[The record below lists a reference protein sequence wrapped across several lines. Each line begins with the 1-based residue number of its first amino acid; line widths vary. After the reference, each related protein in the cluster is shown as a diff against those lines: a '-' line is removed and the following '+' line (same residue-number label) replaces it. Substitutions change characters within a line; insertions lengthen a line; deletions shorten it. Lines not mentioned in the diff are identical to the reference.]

1 MPKPRVYELAREL
14 GLSSQEIIEKLKAM
28 GVEAKAPSSSVDE
41 DQATK
46 FKRHIRLESQ
56 SARKG
61 RVYGSEEDEGER
73 DALERAREERV
84 AAERA
89 EREAAAREAE
99 KERAARK
106 SGLRPKAPAAP
117 AAPAVRLAPRVA
129 VKAPEAAP
137 APAGTASDAAPVEAP
152 QTAPHASDTPT
163 VAAAPAPVSAPEPA
177 VEPVVTRA
185 PITVAPIG
193 GPRKAVVAEG
203 RTGAPDAD
211 GDSNAATTEAAATA
225 AETEG
230 AATLGEDQIESG
242 APAVGP
248 SAAPVRMTPRIAPLK
263 PIGRPGPPAKAAAPT
278 PAEGE
283 GETASPA
290 APEPPKP
297 VSIRPIAPVIR
308 AIRPIASPVRSA
320 GQHRVAA
327 RPGTTPQRPGLRGG
341 TPGVRGAQSTTPGT
355 GTPGRPGS
363 PSSPSSAPSAPG
375 RPGGYRPGIGAR
387 RPQREKG
394 AREITPIVTQ
404 ERPKWT
410 GPLRPITIT
419 EGVTVKELSERMPDA
434 KNRDILKYLIGKGLM
449 LTVNQTLDVEIAQDV
464 CREFGYDATVRS
476 YEEEVVQE
484 QAEDSSIGGSV
495 PRAPVVTVMGHV
507 DHGKTSLLDAIRETR
522 VAEREHGGITQHIG
536 AYKIDVGERAVV
548 FLDTPGHEAFTLMRS
563 RGARVTDIVV
573 LVVAADDG
581 VMPQTIEALDHA
593 KAAGVPIVVA
603 VNKIDK
609 PEAQP
614 DRIRQQLADRGLLP
628 EEWGG
633 QTVFVNVSAK
643 KKQNL
648 DTLLEMILLQAD
660 MGEYKAVPDKAA
672 RGTVIESRLD
682 KGRGPVANILVQDGT
697 LRIGDVVV
705 AGAVSGRIRALM
717 NDKGERLREAGP
729 STPVEIQG
737 LDEVPEPGDS
747 LFVVE
752 DSVKA
757 HTIVSFRQQKLKDKQ
772 QALQSR
778 VRLEAIAKPGSTD
791 GPIELP
797 LVLKAD
803 VQGSVEALS
812 EQLKKIPQDKI
823 RLRIIRSGVGAINEG
838 DVLLAAASEGIVVGF
853 NVRPERKAA
862 ESAER
867 DNIEIRLYTII
878 YDVVEDLTKA
888 LEGRLAPSFKEVV
901 LGQAK
906 VLETF
911 KISKIGTIA
920 GTMVTEGKVTR
931 QAQVRLLR
939 DNIVIHTGKVASLKR
954 HKDDASEVRSGTEC
968 GIGIVDFNDVKPGDI
983 IEFFVMEK
991 YRETL

>member
-46 FKRHIRLESQ
+46 FKRQMRLESQ

-84 AAERA
+84 AVERA

-99 KERAARK
+99 RERAARK
-106 SGLRPKAPAAP
+106 SGLRPKAPVAP
-117 AAPAVRLAPRVA
+117 APPAVRLAPRVA
-129 VKAPEAAP
+129 VKAPEPVADAPAATPPAPVETAPVMEAPVVPSAP
-137 APAGTASDAAPVEAP
+137 APA
-152 QTAPHASDTPT
+152 
-163 VAAAPAPVSAPEPA
+163 APETPA
-177 VEPVVTRA
+177 EPVITRA

-193 GPRKAVVAEG
+193 GPRKPVVVEGPAPEPEASAPVAEAA
-203 RTGAPDAD
+203 GASSD
-211 GDSNAATTEAAATA
+211 GDSSSIA
-225 AETEG
+225 G
-230 AATLGEDQIESG
+230 DDQIESG
-242 APAVGP
+242 VPAVGP

-263 PIGRPGPPAKAAAPT
+263 PIGRPTPPAKAAAPAA

-283 GETASPA
+283 AAAPVA

-341 TPGVRGAQSTTPGT
+341 TPGVRGAQTTTPGAS
-355 GTPGRPGS
+355 PARPGG
-363 PSSPSSAPSAPG
+363 PSSPSSAPSSPG

-464 CREFGYDATVRS
+464 CREFGYDAKVRS

-484 QAEDSSIGGSV
+484 QAEDSSIGSSV

-609 PEAQP
+609 AEAQP

-643 KKQNL
+643 KKQGL

-660 MGEYKAVPDKAA
+660 MGEYTAVPEKAA

-682 KGRGPVANILVQDGT
+682 KGRGPVANILIQDGT

-705 AGAVSGRIRALM
+705 AGAVSGRVRALM
-717 NDKGERLREAGP
+717 NDQGERIREAGP

-772 QALQSR
+772 LALQSR
-778 VRLEAIAKPGSTD
+778 VRLEAIAKPGSND

-803 VQGSVEALS
+803 VQGSVEALT

-867 DNIEIRLYTII
+867 DSIEIRLYTII
-878 YDVVEDLTKA
+878 YDVVDDLTKA

>member
-28 GVEAKAPSSSVDE
+28 GIEAKAPSSSVDE

-46 FKRHIRLESQ
+46 FKRHVRLESQ
-56 SARKG
+56 SSKRN

-73 DALERAREERV
+73 DAIEKERAAKV

-89 EREAAAREAE
+89 EREQAAREAE
-99 KERAARK
+99 KERATRK
-106 SGLRPKAPAAP
+106 AGTRTKAAAAPAP

-129 VKAPEAAP
+129 VKPSEPAPEPPAAEAPVAKAAVPAPEAAVVP
-137 APAGTASDAAPVEAP
+137 APPRE
-152 QTAPHASDTPT
+152 
-163 VAAAPAPVSAPEPA
+163 
-177 VEPVVTRA
+177 EPVLQRA
-185 PITVAPIG
+185 PITMAPIG
-193 GPRKAVVAEG
+193 RSRKA
-203 RTGAPDAD
+203 
-211 GDSNAATTEAAATA
+211 AAAEAEPVA
-225 AETEG
+225 AASVALPAEPAPEQVRS
-230 AATLGEDQIESG
+230 GEAEASGGMDDVIEDG
-242 APAVGP
+242 VPAVGP
-248 SAAPVRMTPRIAPLK
+248 SAAPVRMTPRIAPLR
-263 PIGRPGPPAKAAAPT
+263 PIGRPAAAAKAGVAAAP
-278 PAEGE
+278 EG
-283 GETASPA
+283 A
-290 APEPPKP
+290 APGEIAEPQAPIVVK
-297 VSIRPIAPVIR
+297 PIAPVIR
-308 AIRPIASPVRSA
+308 AIRPIASPSRTT
-320 GQHRVAA
+320 GQHRVAT
-327 RPGTTPQRPGLRGG
+327 RPGAPPQRPGLRGG
-341 TPGVRGAQSTTPGT
+341 TPGVRGAQSPTPG
-355 GTPGRPGS
+355 GAAGRPGS
-363 PSSPSSAPSAPG
+363 PASPTSQPSSPAG
-375 RPGGYRPGIGAR
+375 RPGAYRPGIGAR
-387 RPQREKG
+387 RQPREKG

-449 LTVNQTLDVEIAQDV
+449 LTVNQTLDIEIAQDV
-464 CREFGYDATVRS
+464 CREFGYDAAVRS

-484 QAEDSSIGGSV
+484 QSEVTTATESV

-536 AYKIDVGERAVV
+536 AYKIDVGARAVV

-581 VMPQTIEALDHA
+581 VMPQTLEALDHA

-609 PEAQP
+609 AEAQP

-648 DTLLEMILLQAD
+648 DQLLEMILLQAD
-660 MGEYKAVPDKAA
+660 MGEYKAMPDKAA
-672 RGTVIESRLD
+672 RGTVIEARLD

-705 AGAVSGRIRALM
+705 AGAVSGRVRALM
-717 NDKGERLREAGP
+717 NDRGERLREAGP

-737 LDEVPEPGDS
+737 LEDVPEPGDS

-772 QALQSR
+772 LALQSR
-778 VRLEAIAKPGSTD
+778 VRLEAIAKPGGTE

-803 VQGSVEALS
+803 VQGSVEALT
-812 EQLKKIPQDKI
+812 EQLKKIPQEKI

-862 ESAER
+862 EFAER
-867 DNIEIRLYTII
+867 DNIEVRLYTII
-878 YDVVEDLTKA
+878 YDVVDDLTKA
-888 LEGRLAPSFKEVV
+888 LEGRLAPAFKEVV

-906 VLETF
+906 VQDIF

-920 GTMVTEGKVTR
+920 GCLVTEGKVTR
-931 QAQVRLLR
+931 QASVRLLR

-954 HKDDASEVRSGTEC
+954 HKDDASEVKAGTEC

-991 YRETL
+991 YRESL

>member
-28 GVEAKAPSSSVDE
+28 GIEAKAPSSSVDE
-41 DQATK
+41 DQAVK
-46 FKRHIRLESQ
+46 FKRHVRLESQ
-56 SARKG
+56 GSKKN

-73 DALERAREERV
+73 DTLEREREAKV

-89 EREAAAREAE
+89 ARELAAKEAE

-106 SGLRPKAPAAP
+106 AGIKPKPAAPAP

-129 VKAPEAAP
+129 VKPAEPVSEAP
-137 APAGTASDAAPVEAP
+137 APEKGPEAPPEASSVQTPAPLSKPEEPAAP
-152 QTAPHASDTPT
+152 
-163 VAAAPAPVSAPEPA
+163 
-177 VEPVVTRA
+177 RA
-185 PITVAPIG
+185 PLTVAPIG
-193 GPRKAVVAEG
+193 RPRRPAVAETSDAASASPSAESAAEVPESG
-203 RTGAPDAD
+203 TRPAEMRSADAD
-211 GDSNAATTEAAATA
+211 AAFVGGD
-225 AETEG
+225 
-230 AATLGEDQIESG
+230 DDIESG
-242 APAVGP
+242 VPAVGP
-248 SAAPVRMTPRIAPLK
+248 SAAPVRMTPRIAPLR
-263 PIGRPGPPAKAAAPT
+263 PIGRPAVAAKAGVSPEPETPAAAVPVEPAKPM
-278 PAEGE
+278 
-283 GETASPA
+283 
-290 APEPPKP
+290 
-297 VSIRPIAPVIR
+297 VVRPIAPVIR
-308 AIRPIASPVRSA
+308 AIRPIASPSRTT
-320 GQHRVAA
+320 GQHRVAT
-327 RPGTTPQRPGLRGG
+327 RPGAPPQRPGLRGG
-341 TPGVRGAQSTTPGT
+341 TPGVRGAQSPTTT
-355 GTPGRPGS
+355 GP
-363 PSSPSSAPSAPG
+363 AG
-375 RPGGYRPGIGAR
+375 RPGGPPSPTSQPSSPGNRPGSYRPGIGAR
-387 RPQREKG
+387 RQPREKG

-449 LTVNQTLDVEIAQDV
+449 LTVNQTLDIEIAQDV
-464 CREFGYDATVRS
+464 CREFGYDAAVRS

-484 QAEDSSIGGSV
+484 QGEVVSTAGSV

-536 AYKIDVGERAVV
+536 AYKIDVRDRAVV

-581 VMPQTIEALDHA
+581 VMPQTLEALDHA

-648 DTLLEMILLQAD
+648 DQLLEMILLQAD
-660 MGEYKAVPDKAA
+660 MGEYKAMPDKPA
-672 RGTVIESRLD
+672 RGAVIEARLD

-717 NDKGERLREAGP
+717 NDRGERLREAGP

-737 LDEVPEPGDS
+737 LDDVPEPGDS

-757 HTIVSFRQQKLKDKQ
+757 HTIVSFRQQKMKDKQ
-772 QALQSR
+772 LALQSR
-778 VRLEAIAKPGSTD
+778 VRLEAIAKPGGAE

-803 VQGSVEALS
+803 VQGSVEALT
-812 EQLKKIPQDKI
+812 EQLKKIPQEKI

-862 ESAER
+862 EFAER
-867 DNIEIRLYTII
+867 DNIEVRLYTII
-878 YDVVEDLTKA
+878 YDVVDDLTKA
-888 LEGRLAPSFKEVV
+888 LEGRLAPAFKEVV

-906 VLETF
+906 VQETF

-920 GTMVTEGKVTR
+920 GSLVTEGKVTR
-931 QAQVRLLR
+931 QASIRLLR

-954 HKDDASEVRSGTEC
+954 HKDDAAEVRAGTEC

>member
-28 GVEAKAPSSSVDE
+28 GIEAKAPSSSVDE

-46 FKRHIRLESQ
+46 FKRHVRLESQ
-56 SARKG
+56 SSKRS

-73 DALERAREERV
+73 DALEKERTAKV

-89 EREAAAREAE
+89 EREQAAREAE

-106 SGLRPKAPAAP
+106 AGVRAKPAAPAAP

-129 VKAPEAAP
+129 VKPAEQAPELPPVEDPVAKPAAAAP
-137 APAGTASDAAPVEAP
+137 PPASHAAPVPAREE
-152 QTAPHASDTPT
+152 
-163 VAAAPAPVSAPEPA
+163 PAPPK
-177 VEPVVTRA
+177 A
-185 PITVAPIG
+185 PIAVAPIG
-193 GPRKAVVAEG
+193 RSRKTTTAE
-203 RTGAPDAD
+203 P
-211 GDSNAATTEAAATA
+211 EATA
-225 AETEG
+225 PVGAIATQESAVDGTIAGRMAESEAG
-230 AATLGEDQIESG
+230 SATDDVIEDG
-242 APAVGP
+242 VPAVGP
-248 SAAPVRMTPRIAPLK
+248 SAAPVRMTPRIAPLR
-263 PIGRPGPPAKAAAPT
+263 PIGRPAAAAKTGT
-278 PAEGE
+278 PADPEGATP
-283 GETASPA
+283 GETTEPE
-290 APEPPKP
+290 APMVVK
-297 VSIRPIAPVIR
+297 PIAPVIR
-308 AIRPIASPVRSA
+308 AIRPIASPSRTT
-320 GQHRVAA
+320 GQHRVAT
-327 RPGTTPQRPGLRGG
+327 RPGAPPQRPGLRGG
-341 TPGVRGAQSTTPGT
+341 TPGVRGAQAPAA
-355 GTPGRPGS
+355 GTPS
-363 PSSPSSAPSAPG
+363 G
-375 RPGGYRPGIGAR
+375 RPGGAPAPTSQPSSPGGRPGAYRPGIGAR
-387 RPQREKG
+387 RQPREKG
-394 AREITPIVTQ
+394 AREITPIAAQ

-410 GPLRPITIT
+410 GPLRPIIIT

-449 LTVNQTLDVEIAQDV
+449 LTVNQTLDIEIAQDV

-484 QAEDSSIGGSV
+484 QREVSKETGSV

-536 AYKIDVGERAVV
+536 AYKVDVGQRAVV

-581 VMPQTIEALDHA
+581 VMPQTLEALDHA

-609 PEAQP
+609 AEAQP

-648 DTLLEMILLQAD
+648 DQLLEMILLQAD
-660 MGEYKAVPDKAA
+660 MGEYKAMPEKAA
-672 RGTVIESRLD
+672 RGTVIEARLD

-705 AGAVSGRIRALM
+705 AGAVSGRVRALM
-717 NDKGERLREAGP
+717 NDRGERLREAGP

-737 LDEVPEPGDS
+737 LEDVPEPGDS

-772 QALQSR
+772 LALQSR
-778 VRLEAIAKPGSTD
+778 VRLEAIAKPGGTE

-803 VQGSVEALS
+803 VQGSVEALT
-812 EQLKKIPQDKI
+812 EQLKKIPQEKI

-862 ESAER
+862 EFAER
-867 DNIEIRLYTII
+867 DNIEVRLYTII
-878 YDVVEDLTKA
+878 YDVVDDLTKA
-888 LEGRLAPSFKEVV
+888 LEGRLAPAFKEVV

-906 VLETF
+906 VQDIF

-920 GTMVTEGKVTR
+920 GCLVTEGKVTR
-931 QAQVRLLR
+931 QASVRLLR

-954 HKDDASEVRSGTEC
+954 HKDDASEVRAGTEC
-968 GIGIVDFNDVKPGDI
+968 GIGIVDFNDVKPGDV

-991 YRETL
+991 YRESL

>member
-14 GLSSQEIIEKLKAM
+14 GLSSHEVIEKLKAM
-28 GVEAKAPSSSVDE
+28 GIEAKAPSSSVDE

-46 FKRHIRLESQ
+46 FKRHVRLESQ
-56 SARKG
+56 GSRKN

-73 DALERAREERV
+73 DTLEREREAKV

-89 EREAAAREAE
+89 EREHAAREAE

-106 SGLRPKAPAAP
+106 AGVRPKAAAAP
-117 AAPAVRLAPRVA
+117 VAAVAPPAVRLAPRVA
-129 VKAPEAAP
+129 VKAPEPVVEAAAAPEVPATNPVEAEPAVPTTATAAPEEKEKAEAP
-137 APAGTASDAAPVEAP
+137 APRAPLTVVPIGRPRKAAPVEAE
-152 QTAPHASDTPT
+152 
-163 VAAAPAPVSAPEPA
+163 VEAAPAAVPTGDLSADGARVSGADQDVSAQ
-177 VEPVVTRA
+177 
-185 PITVAPIG
+185 
-193 GPRKAVVAEG
+193 
-203 RTGAPDAD
+203 DD
-211 GDSNAATTEAAATA
+211 
-225 AETEG
+225 
-230 AATLGEDQIESG
+230 DQIEG
-242 APAVGP
+242 GGVPAVGP
-248 SAAPVRMTPRIAPLK
+248 SAAPVRMTPRIAPLR
-263 PIGRPGPPAKAAAPT
+263 PIGRPAAAAKSGASTEPE
-278 PAEGE
+278 AADASGE
-283 GETASPA
+283 PA
-290 APEPPKP
+290 APQAPLVVK
-297 VSIRPIAPVIR
+297 PIAPIIR
-308 AIRPIASPVRSA
+308 AIRPIASPTRTT
-320 GQHRVAA
+320 GQHRVAT
-327 RPGTTPQRPGLRGG
+327 RPGAPPQRPGLRGG
-341 TPGVRGAQSTTPGT
+341 TPGVRGATAPTTT
-355 GTPGRPGS
+355 GP
-363 PSSPSSAPSAPG
+363 AG
-375 RPGGYRPGIGAR
+375 RPGGPPSPTSQPSPGNRPGMYRPGIGAR
-387 RPQREKG
+387 RQTRDKG
-394 AREITPIVTQ
+394 AREIAPIVAQ

-449 LTVNQTLDVEIAQDV
+449 LTVNQTLDIEIAQDV

-484 QAEDSSIGGSV
+484 QSEVENTAGSV

-536 AYKIDVGERAVV
+536 AYKIDVRDRAVV

-581 VMPQTIEALDHA
+581 VMPQTLEALDHA

-609 PEAQP
+609 AEAQP
-614 DRIRQQLADRGLLP
+614 DRIRQQLADRGLLC

-660 MGEYKAVPDKAA
+660 MGEFKGMPDKPA
-672 RGTVIESRLD
+672 RGAVIEARLD

-717 NDKGERLREAGP
+717 NDRGERLREAGP

-737 LDEVPEPGDS
+737 LDDVPEPGDS

-772 QALQSR
+772 LALQSR
-778 VRLEAIAKPGSTD
+778 VRLEAIAKPGATD

-803 VQGSVEALS
+803 VQGSVEALT
-812 EQLKKIPQDKI
+812 EQLKKIPQEKI

-862 ESAER
+862 EFAER
-867 DNIEIRLYTII
+867 DNIEVRLYTII
-878 YDVVEDLTKA
+878 YDVVDDLTKA
-888 LEGRLAPSFKEVV
+888 LEGRLAPAFKEVV

-906 VLETF
+906 VQETF

-920 GTMVTEGKVTR
+920 GSIVTEGKVTR
-931 QAQVRLLR
+931 QASVRLLR

-954 HKDDASEVRSGTEC
+954 HKDDASEVRAGTEC
-968 GIGIVDFNDVKPGDI
+968 GIGIIDFNDVKPGDV

-991 YRETL
+991 YRESL

>member
-1 MPKPRVYELAREL
+1 M
-14 GLSSQEIIEKLKAM
+14 
-28 GVEAKAPSSSVDE
+28 APESV
-41 DQATK
+41 AP
-46 FKRHIRLESQ
+46 
-56 SARKG
+56 
-61 RVYGSEEDEGER
+61 GE
-73 DALERAREERV
+73 
-84 AAERA
+84 AAE
-89 EREAAAREAE
+89 
-99 KERAARK
+99 
-106 SGLRPKAPAAP
+106 
-117 AAPAVRLAPRVA
+117 
-129 VKAPEAAP
+129 
-137 APAGTASDAAPVEAP
+137 P
-152 QTAPHASDTPT
+152 Q
-163 VAAAPAPVSAPEPA
+163 APVSA
-177 VEPVVTRA
+177 
-185 PITVAPIG
+185 
-193 GPRKAVVAEG
+193 K
-203 RTGAPDAD
+203 
-211 GDSNAATTEAAATA
+211 
-225 AETEG
+225 
-230 AATLGEDQIESG
+230 
-242 APAVGP
+242 
-248 SAAPVRMTPRIAPLK
+248 
-263 PIGRPGPPAKAAAPT
+263 
-278 PAEGE
+278 
-283 GETASPA
+283 
-290 APEPPKP
+290 
-297 VSIRPIAPVIR
+297 PIAPVIR
-308 AIRPIASPVRSA
+308 AIRPIAAPVRTT
-320 GQHRVAA
+320 GQHRVAT
-327 RPGTTPQRPGLRGG
+327 RPGAPPQRPGLRGG
-341 TPGVRGAQSTTPGT
+341 TPGVRGALSPAPT
-355 GTPGRPGS
+355 GP
-363 PSSPSSAPSAPG
+363 AG
-375 RPGGYRPGIGAR
+375 RPGGPPGPSSQPSSPGGRPGAYRPGIGAR
-387 RPQREKG
+387 RQPREKG
-394 AREITPIVTQ
+394 AREIAPVVTQ

-449 LTVNQTLDVEIAQDV
+449 LTVNQTLDIEVAQDV

-484 QAEDSSIGGSV
+484 QGEVATSADSV

-536 AYKIDVGERAVV
+536 AYKIEVGERAVV

-581 VMPQTIEALDHA
+581 VMPQTLEALDHA
-593 KAAGVPIVVA
+593 RAAGVPIVVA

-648 DTLLEMILLQAD
+648 DQLLEMLLLQAD
-660 MGEYKAVPDKAA
+660 MGEYKAMPDKAA

-705 AGAVSGRIRALM
+705 AGAVSGRVRALM
-717 NDKGERLREAGP
+717 NDRGERLREAGP

-778 VRLEAIAKPGSTD
+778 VRLEAIAKPGGGTD

-812 EQLKKIPQDKI
+812 EQLKKIPQEKI

-862 ESAER
+862 EFAER
-867 DNIEIRLYTII
+867 DNIEVRLYTII

-888 LEGRLAPSFKEVV
+888 MEGRLAPAFKEVV

-906 VLETF
+906 VQETF
-911 KISKIGTIA
+911 KISKVGTIA
-920 GTMVTEGKVTR
+920 GSMVTEGKVTR
-931 QAQVRLLR
+931 QASVRLLR

-954 HKDDASEVRSGTEC
+954 HKDDASEVRAGTEC
-968 GIGIVDFNDVKPGDI
+968 GIGILDFNDVKPGDV
-983 IEFFVMEK
+983 IEFFTMEK
-991 YRETL
+991 YRESL

>member
-1 MPKPRVYELAREL
+1 MV
-14 GLSSQEIIEKLKAM
+14 LK
-28 GVEAKAPSSSVDE
+28 
-41 DQATK
+41 
-46 FKRHIRLESQ
+46 
-56 SARKG
+56 
-61 RVYGSEEDEGER
+61 
-73 DALERAREERV
+73 
-84 AAERA
+84 
-89 EREAAAREAE
+89 
-99 KERAARK
+99 
-106 SGLRPKAPAAP
+106 
-117 AAPAVRLAPRVA
+117 
-129 VKAPEAAP
+129 
-137 APAGTASDAAPVEAP
+137 
-152 QTAPHASDTPT
+152 
-163 VAAAPAPVSAPEPA
+163 
-177 VEPVVTRA
+177 
-185 PITVAPIG
+185 
-193 GPRKAVVAEG
+193 
-203 RTGAPDAD
+203 
-211 GDSNAATTEAAATA
+211 
-225 AETEG
+225 
-230 AATLGEDQIESG
+230 
-242 APAVGP
+242 
-248 SAAPVRMTPRIAPLK
+248 
-263 PIGRPGPPAKAAAPT
+263 
-278 PAEGE
+278 
-283 GETASPA
+283 
-290 APEPPKP
+290 
-297 VSIRPIAPVIR
+297 PIAPVIR
-308 AIRPIASPVRSA
+308 AIRPIASPTRTT
-320 GQHRVAA
+320 GQHRVAT
-327 RPGTTPQRPGLRGG
+327 RPGAPPQRPGLRGG
-341 TPGVRGAQSTTPGT
+341 TPGVRGAQAPSTTGPA
-355 GTPGRPGS
+355 GRPGS
-363 PSSPSSAPSAPG
+363 PSAPTSQPSSPG
-375 RPGGYRPGIGAR
+375 SRPGGYRPGIGAR
-387 RPQREKG
+387 RQPREKG
-394 AREITPIVTQ
+394 TREITPIVAQ

-449 LTVNQTLDVEIAQDV
+449 LTVNQTLDIEIAQDV

-484 QAEDSSIGGSV
+484 QSEVESTVGSV

-536 AYKIDVGERAVV
+536 AYKIEVRDRAVV

-581 VMPQTIEALDHA
+581 VMPQTLEALDHA

-609 PEAQP
+609 AEAQP

-648 DTLLEMILLQAD
+648 DQLLEMILLQAD
-660 MGEYKAVPDKAA
+660 MGEYKAMPDKPA

-697 LRIGDVVV
+697 LRVGDVVV

-717 NDKGERLREAGP
+717 NDRGERLREAGP

-737 LDEVPEPGDS
+737 LEDVPEPGDS

-757 HTIVSFRQQKLKDKQ
+757 HTIVSFRQQKMKDKQ
-772 QALQSR
+772 LALQSR
-778 VRLEAIAKPGSTD
+778 VRLEAIAKPGGGTE

-812 EQLKKIPQDKI
+812 EQLKKIPQEKI
-823 RLRIIRSGVGAINEG
+823 KLRIIRSGVGAINEG

-862 ESAER
+862 EFAER
-867 DNIEIRLYTII
+867 DNIEVRLYTII
-878 YDVVEDLTKA
+878 YDVVDDLTKA
-888 LEGRLAPSFKEVV
+888 LEGRLAPAFKEVV
-901 LGQAK
+901 LGSAK
-906 VLETF
+906 VQETF

-920 GTMVTEGKVTR
+920 GSMVTDGKVTR
-931 QAQVRLLR
+931 QASVRLLR

-954 HKDDASEVRSGTEC
+954 HKDDASEVRAGTEC
-968 GIGIVDFNDVKPGDI
+968 GIGIVDFNDVKPGDV

>member
-1 MPKPRVYELAREL
+1 M
-14 GLSSQEIIEKLKAM
+14 
-28 GVEAKAPSSSVDE
+28 
-41 DQATK
+41 
-46 FKRHIRLESQ
+46 
-56 SARKG
+56 
-61 RVYGSEEDEGER
+61 
-73 DALERAREERV
+73 

-89 EREAAAREAE
+89 EREQAAREAE

-106 SGLRPKAPAAP
+106 AGVKAKPAAP

-129 VKAPEAAP
+129 VKPAEQAPEPPPIEAPVAKTAGAAP
-137 APAGTASDAAPVEAP
+137 PPAPPVP
-152 QTAPHASDTPT
+152 
-163 VAAAPAPVSAPEPA
+163 PAPVREEPA
-177 VEPVVTRA
+177 PPKA
-185 PITVAPIG
+185 PIAVAPIG
-193 GPRKAVVAEG
+193 RARKTTTAERETTAPVGAIAAQEPAIDGTIAG
-203 RTGAPDAD
+203 RTAESDVSSATDDVIED
-211 GDSNAATTEAAATA
+211 GV
-225 AETEG
+225 
-230 AATLGEDQIESG
+230 
-242 APAVGP
+242 PAVGP
-248 SAAPVRMTPRIAPLK
+248 SAAPVRMTPRIAPLR
-263 PIGRPGPPAKAAAPT
+263 PIGRPAAAAKTGT
-278 PAEGE
+278 PADPEGATP
-283 GETASPA
+283 GETTEPE
-290 APEPPKP
+290 APMMVK
-297 VSIRPIAPVIR
+297 PIAPVIR
-308 AIRPIASPVRSA
+308 AIRPIASPSRTT
-320 GQHRVAA
+320 GQHRVAT
-327 RPGTTPQRPGLRGG
+327 RPGAPPQRPGLRGG
-341 TPGVRGAQSTTPGT
+341 TPGVRGAQAPAA
-355 GTPGRPGS
+355 GTPS
-363 PSSPSSAPSAPG
+363 G
-375 RPGGYRPGIGAR
+375 RPGGAPAPTSQPSSPGGRPGAYRPGIGAR
-387 RPQREKG
+387 RQPREKG
-394 AREITPIVTQ
+394 AREITPIAAQ

-410 GPLRPITIT
+410 GPLRPIIIT

-449 LTVNQTLDVEIAQDV
+449 LTVNQTLDIEIAQDV

-484 QAEDSSIGGSV
+484 QREVSKETGSV

-536 AYKIDVGERAVV
+536 AYKVDVGQRAVV

-581 VMPQTIEALDHA
+581 VMPQTLEALDHA

-609 PEAQP
+609 AEAQP

-648 DTLLEMILLQAD
+648 DQLLEMILLQAD
-660 MGEYKAVPDKAA
+660 MGEYKAMPEKAA
-672 RGTVIESRLD
+672 RGTVIEARLD

-705 AGAVSGRIRALM
+705 AGAVSGRVRALM
-717 NDKGERLREAGP
+717 NDRGERLREAGP

-737 LDEVPEPGDS
+737 LEDVPEPGDS

-772 QALQSR
+772 LALQSR
-778 VRLEAIAKPGSTD
+778 VRLEAIAKPGGTE

-803 VQGSVEALS
+803 VQGSVEALT
-812 EQLKKIPQDKI
+812 EQLKKIPQEKI

-862 ESAER
+862 EFAER
-867 DNIEIRLYTII
+867 DNIEVRLYTII
-878 YDVVEDLTKA
+878 YDVVDDLTKA
-888 LEGRLAPSFKEVV
+888 LEGRLAPAFKEVV

-906 VLETF
+906 VQDIF

-920 GTMVTEGKVTR
+920 GCLVTEGKVTR
-931 QAQVRLLR
+931 QASVRLLR

-954 HKDDASEVRSGTEC
+954 HKDDASEVRAGTEC
-968 GIGIVDFNDVKPGDI
+968 GIGIVDFNDVKPGDV

-991 YRETL
+991 YRESL

>member
-28 GVEAKAPSSSVDE
+28 GIEAKAPSSSVDE

-46 FKRHIRLESQ
+46 FKRHVRLENQ
-56 SARKG
+56 SARKS
-61 RVYGSEEDEGER
+61 RVYGSDEDEGER
-73 DALERAREERV
+73 DALEK
-84 AAERA
+84 
-89 EREAAAREAE
+89 EREAKVKAERDARELAAREAE

-106 SGLRPKAPAAP
+106 AGVKPKAPAAAP

-129 VKAPEAAP
+129 VKVPE
-137 APAGTASDAAPVEAP
+137 PVVE
-152 QTAPHASDTPT
+152 
-163 VAAAPAPVSAPEPA
+163 AAAPAEVPQKAAPGPAIEPASAPAELPVVEKPEPA
-177 VEPVVTRA
+177 APRA
-185 PITVAPIG
+185 PMTLAPIG
-193 GPRKAVVAEG
+193 RARKAQAALEVEPAGPAAGPEGTPEARPDVEGADEAEG
-203 RTGAPDAD
+203 D
-211 GDSNAATTEAAATA
+211 G
-225 AETEG
+225 
-230 AATLGEDQIESG
+230 I
-242 APAVGP
+242 PAVGP
-248 SAAPVRMTPRIAPLK
+248 SAAPVRMTPRIAPLR
-263 PIGRPGPPAKAAAPT
+263 PIGRPATTAKAGSELEEGAPVEAAV
-278 PAEGE
+278 
-283 GETASPA
+283 PA
-290 APEPPKP
+290 APMVLK
-297 VSIRPIAPVIR
+297 PIAPVIR
-308 AIRPIASPVRSA
+308 AIRPIASPTRTT
-320 GQHRVAA
+320 GQHRVAT
-327 RPGTTPQRPGLRGG
+327 RPGAPPQRPGLRGG
-341 TPGVRGAQSTTPGT
+341 TPGVRGAQAPSTTGPA
-355 GTPGRPGS
+355 GRPGA
-363 PSSPSSAPSAPG
+363 PSSPTSQPSSPG
-375 RPGGYRPGIGAR
+375 NRPGAYRPGIGAR
-387 RPQREKG
+387 RQPREKG
-394 AREITPIVTQ
+394 TREITPIVAQ

-449 LTVNQTLDVEIAQDV
+449 LTVNQTLDIEIAQDV

-484 QAEDSSIGGSV
+484 QSEVEATTGSV

-536 AYKIDVGERAVV
+536 AYKIDVRDRAVV

-581 VMPQTIEALDHA
+581 VMPQTLEALDHA

-609 PEAQP
+609 AEAQP

-648 DTLLEMILLQAD
+648 DQLLEMILLQAD
-660 MGEYKAVPDKAA
+660 MGEYKAMPDKPA

-697 LRIGDVVV
+697 LRVGDVVV
-705 AGAVSGRIRALM
+705 AGAVSGRVRALM
-717 NDKGERLREAGP
+717 NDRGERLREAGP

-737 LDEVPEPGDS
+737 LDDVPEPGDS

-772 QALQSR
+772 LALQSR
-778 VRLEAIAKPGSTD
+778 VRLEAIAKPGGGTD

-812 EQLKKIPQDKI
+812 EQLKKIPQEKI
-823 RLRIIRSGVGAINEG
+823 KLRIIRSGVGAINEG

-862 ESAER
+862 EFAER
-867 DNIEIRLYTII
+867 DNIEVRLYTII
-878 YDVVEDLTKA
+878 YDVVDDLTKA
-888 LEGRLAPSFKEVV
+888 LEGRLAPAFKEVV

-906 VLETF
+906 VQETF

-920 GTMVTEGKVTR
+920 GSMVTEGKVTR
-931 QAQVRLLR
+931 QASVRLLR

-954 HKDDASEVRSGTEC
+954 HKDDASEVRAGIDC
-968 GIGIVDFNDVKPGDI
+968 GIGIVDFNDVKPGDV

>member
-1 MPKPRVYELAREL
+1 
-14 GLSSQEIIEKLKAM
+14 
-28 GVEAKAPSSSVDE
+28 
-41 DQATK
+41 
-46 FKRHIRLESQ
+46 
-56 SARKG
+56 
-61 RVYGSEEDEGER
+61 
-73 DALERAREERV
+73 
-84 AAERA
+84 
-89 EREAAAREAE
+89 EAE

-106 SGLRPKAPAAP
+106 SGVPRTKPAAAP
-117 AAPAVRLAPRVA
+117 VPVVAAAPAVRLAPRVA
-129 VKAPEAAP
+129 VKPVEPAPEPPFVA
-137 APAGTASDAAPVEAP
+137 TPVISAK
-152 QTAPHASDTPT
+152 
-163 VAAAPAPVSAPEPA
+163 VAALEEVAVVAPAPVVEAQVEPRAPVTVAPIGRARKAAAVAAPEPA
-177 VEPVVTRA
+177 VETE
-185 PITVAPIG
+185 
-193 GPRKAVVAEG
+193 AVVDG
-203 RTGAPDAD
+203 SPAPKF
-211 GDSNAATTEAAATA
+211 TA
-225 AETEG
+225 TEG
-230 AATLGEDQIESG
+230 DLGLGDDDVIEG
-242 APAVGP
+242 GVPAVGP
-248 SAAPVRMTPRIAPLK
+248 SAAPVRMTPRIAPLR
-263 PIGRPGPPAKAAAPT
+263 PVGRPAAVAIAATPDAPEGDAPT
-278 PAEGE
+278 EPV
-283 GETASPA
+283 
-290 APEPPKP
+290 APPTPL
-297 VSIRPIAPVIR
+297 VVRPIAPVIR
-308 AIRPIASPVRSA
+308 AIRPIASASRTS
-320 GQHRVAA
+320 GQHRVAT
-327 RPGTTPQRPGLRGG
+327 RPGAPPQRPGLRGG
-341 TPGVRGAQSTTPGT
+341 TPGVRGAQTPTTTT
-355 GTPGRPGS
+355 GPAGRPGGPPS
-363 PSSPSSAPSAPG
+363 PTSQPSPG
-375 RPGGYRPGIGAR
+375 NRPGGYRPGIGAR
-387 RPQREKG
+387 RQSRDKG
-394 AREITPIVTQ
+394 AREITPIVAQ

-449 LTVNQTLDVEIAQDV
+449 LTVNQTLDIEIAQDV

-484 QAEDSSIGGSV
+484 QSEETSSVGAV

-536 AYKIDVGERAVV
+536 AYKIEVRDRAVV

-581 VMPQTIEALDHA
+581 VMPQTLEALDHA

-609 PEAQP
+609 AEAQP

-648 DTLLEMILLQAD
+648 DQLLEMILLQAD
-660 MGEYKAVPDKAA
+660 LGEYKATPDKPA
-672 RGTVIESRLD
+672 RGAVIESRLD

-717 NDKGERLREAGP
+717 NDRGERIREAGP

-737 LDEVPEPGDS
+737 LDDVPEPGDS

-757 HTIVSFRQQKLKDKQ
+757 HTIVSFRQQKQKDKQ
-772 QALQSR
+772 LALQSR
-778 VRLEAIAKPGSTD
+778 IRLEAISKPGATD

-853 NVRPERKAA
+853 NVRPERKAT
-862 ESAER
+862 EFAER
-867 DNIEIRLYTII
+867 DNIEVRLYTVI
-878 YDVVEDLTKA
+878 YDVVDDLTKA
-888 LEGRLAPSFKEVV
+888 LEGRLAPAFKEVI

-906 VLETF
+906 VQETF

-920 GTMVTEGKVTR
+920 GTIVTEGKVTR

-939 DNIVIHTGKVASLKR
+939 DNIVIHTGKVSSLKR
-954 HKDDASEVRSGTEC
+954 HKDDASEVRAGTEC

-983 IEFFVMEK
+983 IEFFIMEK

>member
-14 GLSSQEIIEKLKAM
+14 GLSSPEIIEKLKAM
-28 GVEAKAPSSSVDE
+28 GIEAKAPSSSVDE
-41 DQATK
+41 DLAAK
-46 FKRHIRLESQ
+46 FKRHVRLETQGS
-56 SARKG
+56 KKN

-73 DALERAREERV
+73 DALEKERE
-84 AAERA
+84 AKIATERA
-89 EREAAAREAE
+89 ERERAAKEAD
-99 KERAARK
+99 KERTARK
-106 SGLRPKAPAAP
+106 SGVRSKAAAAP
-117 AAPAVRLAPRVA
+117 AAPTATAVRLAPRVA
-129 VKAPEAAP
+129 VK
-137 APAGTASDAAPVEAP
+137 PVEP
-152 QTAPHASDTPT
+152 
-163 VAAAPAPVSAPEPA
+163 APEPTPVEKA
-177 VEPVVTRA
+177 VREEPA
-185 PITVAPIG
+185 SPKPSIAVAPIG
-193 GPRKAVVAEG
+193 RARRLAASQPESISASAIDDVDTR
-203 RTGAPDAD
+203 AD
-211 GDSNAATTEAAATA
+211 GDAASAKMQEARTA
-225 AETEG
+225 SGHLSDDLLQSEG
-230 AATLGEDQIESG
+230 DDAMEGG
-242 APAVGP
+242 VPAVGP
-248 SAAPVRMTPRIAPLK
+248 SAAPVRMTPRIAPLR
-263 PIGRPGPPAKAAAPT
+263 PIGRPAAAAKAGTLEAP
-278 PAEGE
+278 EGE
-283 GETASPA
+283 APGETADA
-290 APEPPKP
+290 QAPVVIK
-297 VSIRPIAPVIR
+297 PIAPVIR
-308 AIRPIASPVRSA
+308 AIRPIASPSRTT
-320 GQHRVAA
+320 GQHRVAT
-327 RPGTTPQRPGLRGG
+327 RPGAPPQRPGLRGG
-341 TPGVRGAQSTTPGT
+341 TPGVRGAQAPTTT
-355 GTPGRPGS
+355 GPAGRPGGPPATTS
-363 PSSPSSAPSAPG
+363 QPSAPGG

-387 RPQREKG
+387 RQTREKG
-394 AREITPIVTQ
+394 AREITPIVAQ

-449 LTVNQTLDVEIAQDV
+449 LTVNQTLDIEIAQDV
-464 CREFGYDATVRS
+464 CREFGYDASVRS

-484 QAEDSSIGGSV
+484 QSQVLSTGDAV

-536 AYKIDVGERAVV
+536 AYKIDMRDRAVV

-581 VMPQTIEALDHA
+581 VMPQTLEALDHA
-593 KAAGVPIVVA
+593 KAAGVPVVVA

-609 PEAQP
+609 AEAQP
-614 DRIRQQLADRGLLP
+614 DRIRQQLADRGLLC

-648 DTLLEMILLQAD
+648 DQLLEMILLQAD
-660 MGEYKAVPDKAA
+660 MGEFKATPDKAA

-717 NDKGERLREAGP
+717 NDRGERLREAGP

-737 LDEVPEPGDS
+737 LDDVPEPGDS

-772 QALQSR
+772 LALQSR
-778 VRLEAIAKPGSTD
+778 VRLEAIAKPGGTE

-803 VQGSVEALS
+803 VQGSVEALT
-812 EQLKKIPQDKI
+812 EQLKKIPQEKI

-862 ESAER
+862 EFAER
-867 DNIEIRLYTII
+867 DNIEVRLYTII
-878 YDVVEDLTKA
+878 YDVVDDLTKA
-888 LEGRLAPSFKEVV
+888 LEGRLAPAFKEVV

-906 VLETF
+906 VQETF

-920 GTMVTEGKVTR
+920 GSIVTEGKVTR
-931 QAQVRLLR
+931 QASVRLLR

-954 HKDDASEVRSGTEC
+954 HKDDASEVRAGTEC

-983 IEFFVMEK
+983 IEFFIMEK

>member
-1 MPKPRVYELAREL
+1 MAKPRVYELAREL
-14 GLSSQEIIEKLKAM
+14 GLSSHEIIEKLKAM
-28 GVEAKAPSSSVDE
+28 GIEAKAPSSSVDE
-41 DQATK
+41 DQAIK
-46 FKRHIRLESQ
+46 FKRHVRLEGQ
-56 SARKG
+56 SAKRS
-61 RVYGSEEDEGER
+61 RVYGSEADEGER
-73 DALERAREERV
+73 DALEKEREAKV

-89 EREAAAREAE
+89 ERAQAAKDAE
-99 KERAARK
+99 KARAARK
-106 SGLRPKAPAAP
+106 AGGKPKAASAP
-117 AAPAVRLAPRVA
+117 GAPAVRLAPRVA
-129 VKAPEAAP
+129 VKVPEAAP
-137 APAGTASDAAPVEAP
+137 EPPPVEEPPPNLAPSAASERVASKAPVTPAPIVRGRRAPAKEAEPTSDSSGTLVERSSAPIPGDGLGDGAAPADVRAGGGS
-152 QTAPHASDTPT
+152 ASDTD
-163 VAAAPAPVSAPEPA
+163 SALLA
-177 VEPVVTRA
+177 FSDDA
-185 PITVAPIG
+185 I
-193 GPRKAVVAEG
+193 EG
-203 RTGAPDAD
+203 
-211 GDSNAATTEAAATA
+211 SV
-225 AETEG
+225 
-230 AATLGEDQIESG
+230 
-242 APAVGP
+242 PAVGP
-248 SAAPVRMTPRIAPLK
+248 SAAPVRMTPRIAPLR
-263 PIGRPGPPAKAAAPT
+263 PAGRPAAAAKAETAEMPEAAPSSEPQE
-278 PAEGE
+278 PA
-283 GETASPA
+283 
-290 APEPPKP
+290 PPLVVK
-297 VSIRPIAPVIR
+297 PIAPVIR
-308 AIRPIASPVRSA
+308 AIRPIASPSRTT
-320 GQHRVAA
+320 GQHRVAT
-327 RPGTTPQRPGLRGG
+327 RPGAPPQRPGLRGG
-341 TPGVRGAQSTTPGT
+341 TPGVRGAQPPAT
-355 GTPGRPGS
+355 GP
-363 PSSPSSAPSAPG
+363 AG
-375 RPGGYRPGIGAR
+375 RPGGPPSGPPPAFPGARPGGHRPGIGAR
-387 RPQREKG
+387 RQSRDKG
-394 AREITPIVTQ
+394 REITPIVAQ

-449 LTVNQTLDVEIAQDV
+449 LTVNQTLDIEVAQDV

-476 YEEEVVQE
+476 YEEEVVEEQSQE
-484 QAEDSSIGGSV
+484 VSSAGSV

-536 AYKIDVGERAVV
+536 AYKIEVRDRAVV

-581 VMPQTIEALDHA
+581 VMPQTLEALDHA
-593 KAAGVPIVVA
+593 KAAGVPLVVA

-614 DRIRQQLADRGLLP
+614 DRIRQQLADRGLLC

-648 DTLLEMILLQAD
+648 DQLLEMILLQAD
-660 MGEYKAVPDKAA
+660 MGEFKALPDKAA
-672 RGTVIESRLD
+672 RGTVIEARLD

-717 NDKGERLREAGP
+717 NDRGERLREAGP

-737 LDEVPEPGDS
+737 LDDVPEPGDS

-778 VRLEAIAKPGSTD
+778 VRLEAIAKPGGAE

-803 VQGSVEALS
+803 VQGSVEALT
-812 EQLKKIPQDKI
+812 EQLKKIPQEKI

-862 ESAER
+862 EFAER
-867 DNIEIRLYTII
+867 DNIEVRLYTVI
-878 YDVVEDLTKA
+878 YDVVDDLTKA
-888 LEGRLAPSFKEVV
+888 LEGRLAPAFKEVV
-901 LGQAK
+901 LGEAK

-920 GTMVTEGKVTR
+920 GSMVTEGKVTR
-931 QAQVRLLR
+931 QASVRLLR

-954 HKDDASEVRSGTEC
+954 HKDDASEVRAGTEC

>member
-28 GVEAKAPSSSVDE
+28 GIEAKAPSSSVDE

-46 FKRHIRLESQ
+46 FKRHVRLESQ
-56 SARKG
+56 SSKRS
-61 RVYGSEEDEGER
+61 RVYGSDEDEGER
-73 DALERAREERV
+73 DALEKEREAKV

-89 EREAAAREAE
+89 EREQAARDAE

-106 SGLRPKAPAAP
+106 AGVKTKPAAAPAP

-129 VKAPEAAP
+129 AKP
-137 APAGTASDAAPVEAP
+137 AEP
-152 QTAPHASDTPT
+152 
-163 VAAAPAPVSAPEPA
+163 APEPPPA
-177 VEPVVTRA
+177 EIPAPKAPAAAAASTPSPAPQPAPSREEPAPPRA
-185 PITVAPIG
+185 PIAVAPIG
-193 GPRKAVVAEG
+193 RARKAVAAE
-203 RTGAPDAD
+203 P
-211 GDSNAATTEAAATA
+211 EAAVA
-225 AETEG
+225 AS
-230 AATLGEDQIESG
+230 AAGQEAPAEAAVPSRASESAASGTSEDEIESG
-242 APAVGP
+242 VPAVGP
-248 SAAPVRMTPRIAPLK
+248 SAAPVRMTPRIAPLR
-263 PIGRPGPPAKAAAPT
+263 PIGRPAAAAKA
-278 PAEGE
+278 G
-283 GETASPA
+283 GSA
-290 APEPPKP
+290 APEGAAPGEPSEPPAPMVVK
-297 VSIRPIAPVIR
+297 PIAPVIR
-308 AIRPIASPVRSA
+308 AIRPIASPSRTT
-320 GQHRVAA
+320 GQHRVAT
-327 RPGTTPQRPGLRGG
+327 RPGAPPQRPGLRGG
-341 TPGVRGAQSTTPGT
+341 TPGVRGAQAPAT
-355 GTPGRPGS
+355 GTPSGRPGGPAAPSSQPASPGRPG
-363 PSSPSSAPSAPG
+363 A
-375 RPGGYRPGIGAR
+375 YRPGIGAR
-387 RPQREKG
+387 RQPREKG
-394 AREITPIVTQ
+394 AREIVPIVTQ

-449 LTVNQTLDVEIAQDV
+449 LTVNQTLDVEVAQDV
-464 CREFGYDATVRS
+464 CREFGYDASVRS

-484 QAEDSSIGGSV
+484 QSEVSTATGSV

-536 AYKIDVGERAVV
+536 AYKIDVGARAVV

-581 VMPQTIEALDHA
+581 VMPQTLEALDHA

-609 PEAQP
+609 SEAQP

-648 DTLLEMILLQAD
+648 DQLLEMILLQAD
-660 MGEYKAVPDKAA
+660 MGEYKAMPDKAA

-697 LRIGDVVV
+697 LRVGDVVV
-705 AGAVSGRIRALM
+705 AGAVSGRVRALM
-717 NDKGERLREAGP
+717 NDRGERLREAGP

-737 LDEVPEPGDS
+737 LEDVPEPGDS

-772 QALQSR
+772 LALQSR
-778 VRLEAIAKPGSTD
+778 VRLEAIAKPGGPEG

-812 EQLKKIPQDKI
+812 EQLKKIPQEKI

-862 ESAER
+862 EFAER
-867 DNIEIRLYTII
+867 DNIEVRLYTII
-878 YDVVEDLTKA
+878 YDVVDDLTKA
-888 LEGRLAPSFKEVV
+888 LEGRLAPAFKEVV

-906 VLETF
+906 VQDTF
-911 KISKIGTIA
+911 KISKVGTIA
-920 GTMVTEGKVTR
+920 GCLVTEGKVTR
-931 QAQVRLLR
+931 QASVRLLR

-954 HKDDASEVRSGTEC
+954 HKDDASEVRAGTEC

-983 IEFFVMEK
+983 IEFFTMEK
-991 YRETL
+991 YRESL

>member
-28 GVEAKAPSSSVDE
+28 GIEAKAPSSSVDE

-46 FKRHIRLESQ
+46 FKRHVRLESQ
-56 SARKG
+56 SSKRS

-73 DALERAREERV
+73 DALEKERTAKV

-89 EREAAAREAE
+89 EREQAAREAE

-106 SGLRPKAPAAP
+106 AGVRAKPAAPAAP

-129 VKAPEAAP
+129 VKPAEPAPELPPVEDPVAKRAAAAP
-137 APAGTASDAAPVEAP
+137 PPAPHAAPVPAREE
-152 QTAPHASDTPT
+152 
-163 VAAAPAPVSAPEPA
+163 PAPPK
-177 VEPVVTRA
+177 A
-185 PITVAPIG
+185 PIAVAPIG
-193 GPRKAVVAEG
+193 RARKTTTAEPEATAPVGAIATQESAVDGTIAG
-203 RTGAPDAD
+203 RTAESEASSTTDDVIED
-211 GDSNAATTEAAATA
+211 GV
-225 AETEG
+225 
-230 AATLGEDQIESG
+230 
-242 APAVGP
+242 PAVGP
-248 SAAPVRMTPRIAPLK
+248 SAAPVRMTPRIAPLR
-263 PIGRPGPPAKAAAPT
+263 PIGRPAAAAKTGT
-278 PAEGE
+278 PADPEGATP
-283 GETASPA
+283 GETTEPE
-290 APEPPKP
+290 APMVVK
-297 VSIRPIAPVIR
+297 PIAPVIR
-308 AIRPIASPVRSA
+308 AIRPIASPSRTT
-320 GQHRVAA
+320 GQHRVAT
-327 RPGTTPQRPGLRGG
+327 RPGAPPQRPGLRGG
-341 TPGVRGAQSTTPGT
+341 TPGVRGAQAPAA
-355 GTPGRPGS
+355 GTPS
-363 PSSPSSAPSAPG
+363 G
-375 RPGGYRPGIGAR
+375 RPGGAPAPTSQPSSPGGRPGAYRPGIGAR
-387 RPQREKG
+387 RQPREKG
-394 AREITPIVTQ
+394 AREITPIAAQ

-410 GPLRPITIT
+410 GPLRPIIIT

-449 LTVNQTLDVEIAQDV
+449 LTVNQTLDIEIAQDV

-484 QAEDSSIGGSV
+484 QREVSKETGSV

-536 AYKIDVGERAVV
+536 AYKVDVGQRAVV

-581 VMPQTIEALDHA
+581 VMPQTLEALDHA

-609 PEAQP
+609 AEAQP

-648 DTLLEMILLQAD
+648 DQLLEMILLQAD
-660 MGEYKAVPDKAA
+660 MGEYKAMPEKAA
-672 RGTVIESRLD
+672 RGTVIEARLD

-705 AGAVSGRIRALM
+705 AGAVSGRVRALM
-717 NDKGERLREAGP
+717 NDRGERLREAGP

-737 LDEVPEPGDS
+737 LEDVPEPGDS

-772 QALQSR
+772 LALQSR
-778 VRLEAIAKPGSTD
+778 VRLEAIAKPGGTE

-803 VQGSVEALS
+803 VQGSVEALT
-812 EQLKKIPQDKI
+812 EQLKKIPQEKI

-862 ESAER
+862 EFAER
-867 DNIEIRLYTII
+867 DNIEVRLYTII
-878 YDVVEDLTKA
+878 YDVVDDLTKA
-888 LEGRLAPSFKEVV
+888 LEGRLAPAFKEAV

-906 VLETF
+906 VQDIF

-920 GTMVTEGKVTR
+920 GCLVTEGKVTR
-931 QAQVRLLR
+931 QASVRLLR

-954 HKDDASEVRSGTEC
+954 HKDDASEVRAGTEC
-968 GIGIVDFNDVKPGDI
+968 GIGIVDFNDVKPGDV

-991 YRETL
+991 YRESL

>member
-28 GVEAKAPSSSVDE
+28 GIEAKAPSSSVDE
-41 DQATK
+41 DQAVK
-46 FKRHIRLESQ
+46 FKRHVRLESQ
-56 SARKG
+56 GSKKS

-73 DALERAREERV
+73 DTLEREREAKV

-89 EREAAAREAE
+89 ARELAAKEAE

-106 SGLRPKAPAAP
+106 AGIKPKPAAPAP

-129 VKAPEAAP
+129 VKPAEPVVEAPLAEKGPEAAP
-137 APAGTASDAAPVEAP
+137 EAPAVQAPPAVSKVEEPAAP
-152 QTAPHASDTPT
+152 
-163 VAAAPAPVSAPEPA
+163 
-177 VEPVVTRA
+177 RA
-185 PITVAPIG
+185 PLTVAPIG
-193 GPRKAVVAEG
+193 RPR
-203 RTGAPDAD
+203 RP
-211 GDSNAATTEAAATA
+211 AAAESSEVASASPATESA
-225 AETEG
+225 AEVSEPG
-230 AATLGEDQIESG
+230 ARSPEMRAADTDAASLGSDDDVESG
-242 APAVGP
+242 VPAVGP
-248 SAAPVRMTPRIAPLK
+248 SAAPVRMTPRIAPLR
-263 PIGRPGPPAKAAAPT
+263 PIGRPAAAAKAGVSPEPEAPTAAVAAEPAKPM
-278 PAEGE
+278 
-283 GETASPA
+283 
-290 APEPPKP
+290 
-297 VSIRPIAPVIR
+297 VVRPIAPVIR
-308 AIRPIASPVRSA
+308 AIRPIASPSRTT
-320 GQHRVAA
+320 GQHRVAT
-327 RPGTTPQRPGLRGG
+327 RPGAPPQRPGLRGG
-341 TPGVRGAQSTTPGT
+341 TPGVRGAQSPTTT
-355 GTPGRPGS
+355 GP
-363 PSSPSSAPSAPG
+363 AG
-375 RPGGYRPGIGAR
+375 RPGGPPSPTSQPSSPGSRPGSYRPGIGAR
-387 RPQREKG
+387 RQPREKG

-449 LTVNQTLDVEIAQDV
+449 LTVNQTLDIEIAQDV

-484 QAEDSSIGGSV
+484 QGEVVSSAGSV

-536 AYKIDVGERAVV
+536 SYKIDVRDRAVV

-563 RGARVTDIVV
+563 RGAKVTDIVV

-581 VMPQTIEALDHA
+581 VMPQTLEALDHA

-648 DTLLEMILLQAD
+648 DQLLEMILLQAD
-660 MGEYKAVPDKAA
+660 MGEYKAMPDKPA
-672 RGTVIESRLD
+672 RGAVIEARLD

-717 NDKGERLREAGP
+717 NDRGERLREAGP

-737 LDEVPEPGDS
+737 LDDVPEPGDS

-757 HTIVSFRQQKLKDKQ
+757 HTIVSFRQQKMKDKQ
-772 QALQSR
+772 LALQSR
-778 VRLEAIAKPGSTD
+778 VRLEAIAKPGGTE

-803 VQGSVEALS
+803 VQGSVEALT
-812 EQLKKIPQDKI
+812 EQLKKIPQEKI

-862 ESAER
+862 EFAER
-867 DNIEIRLYTII
+867 DNIEVRLYTII
-878 YDVVEDLTKA
+878 YDVVDDLTKA
-888 LEGRLAPSFKEVV
+888 LEGRLAPAFKEVV

-906 VLETF
+906 VQETF

-920 GTMVTEGKVTR
+920 GSLVTEGKVTR
-931 QAQVRLLR
+931 QASIRLLR

-954 HKDDASEVRSGTEC
+954 HKDDASEVRAGTEC